1 LRPQPS
7 WLRPGGWRSFSEWP
21 GYCRRSSGSDPALP
35 ASEGVNLGYWGV
47 KSYENDD
54 ADDALDAGF
63 ERVHGKCYEQFMDDR
78 NPLSFEPVQKRL
90 ADGRTLT
97 ASVEALEE
105 LIEAKLTGDPEAWDD
120 AARLAFAGIVVRHAE
135 LGVAIPEEL
144 RLQAIQWL
152 QSEDISWD
160 SPTRRKLRREKELAQ
175 LHRLGAHRAGPDRAN

>member
-1 LRPQPS
+1 M
-7 WLRPGGWRSFSEWP
+7 
-21 GYCRRSSGSDPALP
+21 
-35 ASEGVNLGYWGV
+35 GYWGV

-63 ERVHGKCYEQFMDDR
+63 ERVHGELYEQLMDDS
-78 NPLSFEPVQKRL
+78 NPLSFEQVQKRL

-135 LGVAIPEEL
+135 LGVLIPEEL

-152 QSEDISWD
+152 QTEDISWD
-160 SPTRRKLRREKELAQ
+160 DPTRRKARREKELAHLQ
-175 LHRLGAHRAGPDRAN
+175 RLGAQRARPDKES

>member
-1 LRPQPS
+1 
-7 WLRPGGWRSFSEWP
+7 
-21 GYCRRSSGSDPALP
+21 
-35 ASEGVNLGYWGV
+35 LGYWGV

-63 ERVHGKCYEQFMDDR
+63 ERVHGELYEQLMDDSH
-78 NPLSFEPVQKRL
+78 PLSFEQVQKRL

-135 LGVAIPEEL
+135 LGVSIPKEL
-144 RLQAIQWL
+144 RSQAILWLQA
-152 QSEDISWD
+152 EEISWD
-160 SPTRRKLRREKELAQ
+160 DSTRRKLRREKELAH
-175 LHRLGAHRAGPDRAN
+175 LRRLGAQETQADKAS